1 MGGIGNVATKSA
13 YYSAKAGWSMKRL
26 FLKLKS
32 AAGKIWKIHSAVGKI
47 VAGFAKLTWKF
58 TLGRST
64 LSLLRLLPMF
74 PPVVVGIHIFFSAFW
89 PKRVLFFHGSQRN
102 RFVKGL
108 QGQWIGVLILLILAL
123 LTNTVAIDEVQDC
136 IFFILFL

>member
-1 MGGIGNVATKSA
+1 MGNNVAKGV

-47 VAGFAKLTWKF
+47 VKGIKLTWKLS
-58 TLGRST
+58 LGRST

-74 PPVVVGIHIFFSAFW
+74 PPVVVGIHIFFSSFW

-102 RFVKGL
+102 RFIRGL
-108 QGQWIGVLILLILAL
+108 LGQWVGVLILLTLAL
-123 LTNTVAIDEVQDC
+123 LTNT
-136 IFFILFL
+136 FRS